1 MIFSFYTDNGESYWL
16 STSIDNKV
24 TNYSDIACL
33 TLKDGNNQTNVV
45 INGPH
50 GTDII
55 NLDYCLIDEVICNS
69 IAIANGKGGTKYYII
84 QYNFFLALI
93 I

>member
-1 MIFSFYTDNGESYWL
+1 MIFSFYTENEESYWL
-16 STSIDNKV
+16 SNSFDNKV
-24 TNYSDIACL
+24 TNYSDVACL

-55 NLDYCLIDEVICNS
+55 NLDYCLEEGICNS

-84 QYNFFLALI
+84 QNNFILPLI

>member
-1 MIFSFYTDNGESYWL
+1 MIFSFYTENEESYWL
-16 STSIDNKV
+16 SNSFDNKV

-55 NLDYCLIDEVICNS
+55 NLDNCLMGDGICNS
-69 IAIANGKGGTKYYII
+69 IAIANGKGGTKYYNI
-84 QYNFFLALI
+84 QYNFFLPLI